1 MLKLPDYFARIGYS
15 SSPRPDLETLAALHR
30 LHPRAI
36 PFENLST
43 LLGEPVPLDPEALQE
58 KLVEQ
63 RRGGYCFEQNAL
75 FKAVLEA
82 IGFEVLSLAARVVWN
97 RTAGY
102 ENPRTHMVLVVVVAG
117 RRYLAD
123 VGFGAVTLTAPLELV
138 AGIEQTTP
146 HETFRLVA
154 QGDEYELEVGFAEG
168 WRPTY
173 RFDLQPQLPI
183 DYEVLNHYVAT
194 HPSSHFRTRLM
205 AGRPT
210 VDARYTLGDNELTV
224 YRGGAAI
231 ERLRLG
237 TRAALTSALVEKF
250 GIALP
255 RGRRFDEA
263 LDRIAAAAPAE

>member
-1 MLKLPDYFARIGYS
+1 VLKLPDYFARIGYA
-15 SSPRPDLETLAALHR
+15 SSPRPDLETLAILHA

-43 LLGEPVPLDPEALQE
+43 LLGEPVPLDLEALQE
-58 KLVEQ
+58 KLVE
-63 RRGGYCFEQNAL
+63 RGRGGYCFEQNAL

-82 IGFEVLSLAARVVWN
+82 IGFEVLPLAARVVWN
-97 RTAGY
+97 RAAGY
-102 ENPRTHMVLVVVVAG
+102 ENPRTHMVLVVIIDG

-138 AGIEQTTP
+138 TGIEQTTP
-146 HETFRLVA
+146 HERFRLVA
-154 QGDEYELEVGFAEG
+154 EGDEYELEVCFEQG
-168 WRPTY
+168 WRATY
-173 RFDLQPQLPI
+173 RFDLQPQTPI

-210 VDARYTLGDNELTV
+210 ADARYALGDTELTV
-224 YRGGAAI
+224 YRRGVAT
-231 ERLRLG
+231 ESRRLD
-237 TRAALTSALVEKF
+237 TRAAIAAALVESF

-255 RGRRFDEA
+255 RGPRLDEA
-263 LDRIAAAAPAE
+263 LDRIATAARDG